1 MREPAMTWQN
11 KLFSF
16 QGRVTRQDYW
26 LYHLGLILGIIA
38 LSIVVG
44 LGGAGLGVRN
54 PEVPAMIVGGVVLLI
69 CLWPFWAVG
78 VKRCH
83 DRGKS
88 GWWYLGWSIGGAI
101 PYLGFLISLWALVEL
116 GFLDGTQGT
125 NAYGPSPKGI
135 GDTQVADVFS

>member
-1 MREPAMTWQN
+1 MTWQN

-16 QGRVTRQDYW
+16 QGRVTRKDYW
-26 LYHLGLILGIIA
+26 LYHLGLILGIVA
-38 LSIVVG
+38 LSIGIGLVSTG
-44 LGGAGLGVRN
+44 LGGRD
-54 PEVPAMIVGGVVLLI
+54 PESPAFVVAAVAFLI

-88 GWWYLGWSIGGAI
+88 GWWYLGWSVGGAI
-101 PYLGFLISLWALVEL
+101 PYVGFLISLWALVEL
-116 GFLDGTQGT
+116 GFLDGTQGA
-125 NAYGPSPKGI
+125 NEYGPSPKGI